1 MGLYNDFKEPFLRI
15 LEVFEFNII
24 LEFRTIATEILSI
37 YSWELPPL
45 QYLII
50 KYSRR
55 FLT

>member
-24 LEFRTIATEILSI
+24 LEFRTIATEIFSI
-37 YSWELPPL
+37 CSWQLPPL